1 MMTAKL
7 MISKRMERVDVV
19 DVADALGERE
29 AT

>member
-1 MMTAKL
+1 MMTARL
-7 MISKRMERVDVV
+7 MISKRMERGDVV